1 MLNRV
6 TLLAMLTSLGV
17 TPLWAEEAKTQ
28 PATPQADPLV
38 FPDDQ
43 ADANQPGRGWPGGLP
58 PELIDL
64 QKQLMDMRRGNAALG
79 PAEIEAMRALQQQM
93 VQKMRDHM
101 AQLHVN
107 NRGNIMQLGPGM
119 VIRGDVMRA
128 APVQLEKAAFL
139 GVTTSP
145 VTAALR
151 DQLNIAKGM
160 GLLVELV
167 EKDSPAEAAGIKKHD
182 ILLKLGDQQI
192 VNAEQ
197 FAVLVRSKKP
207 GDEVT
212 LTIMREGK
220 TQELKAKLAEKE
232 LPVLGAAPAEVEFQP
247 APGNVVAPPPII
259 IQGGGPGFQKRES
272 ISVSAG
278 PGGTKRTLQDN
289 EHVVTVITNADGTT
303 ISAKTLDNQPVF
315 DGPYNTDDDKK
326 KLPDDIKAKVE
337 KLLNGNRIKIN
348 KLGPGHQLEL
358 KPAPEA
364 EAPPANANAT
374 TSAKSTLTRTDD
386 QHALTLNID
395 NGHKTLT
402 VKDVPS
408 GKIIF
413 DGPIIT
419 AEERAKLPEGI
430 AEKLKKLEAKAE

>member
-6 TLLAMLTSLGV
+6 TLLAMLASLGV
-17 TPLWAEEAKTQ
+17 TPLWADEAKTQ

-43 ADANQPGRGWPGGLP
+43 ADANQLGRGWPGGLP

-101 AQLHVN
+101 AQLQVN

-119 VIRGDVMRA
+119 VVRGDVMHA
-128 APVQLEKAAFL
+128 APAQLEKAAFL

-167 EKDSPAEAAGIKKHD
+167 EKDSPAEAASIKKHD

-207 GDEVT
+207 GDEIT
-212 LTIMREGK
+212 LTLMREGK

-247 APGNVVAPPPII
+247 APGNVVVAPPII
-259 IQGGGPGFQKRES
+259 IQGGGGPGFQKRES

-289 EHVVTVITNADGTT
+289 EHVVTVISNADGTT
-303 ISAKTLDNQPVF
+303 ISAKTVDNQPVF

-326 KLPDDIKAKVE
+326 KVPDEVKAKVE
-337 KLLNGNRIKIN
+337 KLLNGNHIKIN
-348 KLGPGHQLEL
+348 KLGPGHHLEL

-364 EAPPANANAT
+364 EAPPANANA
-374 TSAKSTLTRTDD
+374 SAKSTLTRTDG
-386 QHALTLNID
+386 QHSLTLNIE
-395 NGHKTLT
+395 NGQKTLV
-402 VKDVPS
+402 VKDLAA
-408 GKIIF
+408 GKVIF
-413 DGPIIT
+413 DGPINT
-419 AEERAKLPEGI
+419 ADERAKLPEGI